1 MDFALSL
8 RDQVFATSW
17 NCDSAAFHQRL
28 KKPLAKYLKP
38 LNKDSLNQLEK
49 LFNHNLK
56 TISYFQRDL
65 TKFKI
70 LLIVMKNYNEDKLQ
84 TIEELI
90 EDIPKSISSRAH
102 KLNSI
107 TEATNLNYLIKETSN
122 SDQRKK
128 YLKPSQELLD
138 EFNQFLKILE

>member
-1 MDFALSL
+1 MDF
-8 RDQVFATSW
+8 Q
-17 NCDSAAFHQRL
+17 
-28 KKPLAKYLKP
+28 KPLAKYLKP

-70 LLIVMKNYNEDKLQ
+70 LLAVMKNFNEDKLQ

-107 TEATNLNYLIKETSN
+107 TEATNLNYLIKAFYEKRLQTKLAFQLNEITCPLWVYGDFSISN
-122 SDQRKK
+122 STDEW
-128 YLKPSQELLD
+128 YLYY
-138 EFNQFLKILE
+138 

>member
-1 MDFALSL
+1 MKNVAIE
-8 RDQVFATSW
+8 QI
-17 NCDSAAFHQRL
+17 
-28 KKPLAKYLKP
+28 
-38 LNKDSLNQLEK
+38 EK
-49 LFNHNLK
+49 IFNHK
-56 TISYFQRDL
+56 FKIISYFQRDL

-70 LLIVMKNYNEDKLQ
+70 LLIVMKNYNDDKLQ
-84 TIEELI
+84 TIESII

-128 YLKPSQELLD
+128 YLKPSQLLIDEFKKYLD
-138 EFNQFLKILE
+138 EVIKE

>member
-1 MDFALSL
+1 M
-8 RDQVFATSW
+8 
-17 NCDSAAFHQRL
+17 
-28 KKPLAKYLKP
+28 KKVAI
-38 LNKDSLNQLEK
+38 EK
-49 LFNHNLK
+49 IEKIFNHNFK
-56 TISYFQRDL
+56 IISYFQRDL

-70 LLIVMKNYNEDKLQ
+70 LLIVMKNYNDDKLQ
-84 TIEELI
+84 TIESII

-128 YLKPSQELLD
+128 YLKPSQLLIDEFKKYLD
-138 EFNQFLKILE
+138 EVIKE

>member
-1 MDFALSL
+1 M
-8 RDQVFATSW
+8 
-17 NCDSAAFHQRL
+17 
-28 KKPLAKYLKP
+28 KKIAI
-38 LNKDSLNQLEK
+38 EK
-49 LFNHNLK
+49 IEKIFNHK
-56 TISYFQRDL
+56 FKIISYFQRDL

-70 LLIVMKNYNEDKLQ
+70 LLIVMKNYDEDKLQ
-84 TIEELI
+84 TIESII

-128 YLKPSQELLD
+128 YLKPSQLLID
-138 EFNQFLKILE
+138 EFKKYLDQVIKE

>member
-1 MDFALSL
+1 
-8 RDQVFATSW
+8 
-17 NCDSAAFHQRL
+17 L
-28 KKPLAKYLKP
+28 KKIA
-38 LNKDSLNQLEK
+38 LEQIEK
-49 LFNHNLK
+49 IFNHK
-56 TISYFQRDL
+56 FKMISYFQRDV

-84 TIEELI
+84 TIESII
-90 EDIPKSISSRAH
+90 EEIPKSTSSRAH

-128 YLKPSQELLD
+128 YLKPSQALKEEFVKYLD
-138 EFNQFLKILE
+138 TIV

>member
-1 MDFALSL
+1 MDF
-8 RDQVFATSW
+8 Q
-17 NCDSAAFHQRL
+17 
-28 KKPLAKYLKP
+28 KPLAKYLKP

-70 LLIVMKNYNEDKLQ
+70 LLAVMKNFNEDKLQ

-128 YLKPSQELLD
+128 HLKPSKLLVD
-138 EFNQFLKILE
+138 EFKKFLEEVISKIN

>member
-1 MDFALSL
+1 MDF
-8 RDQVFATSW
+8 Q
-17 NCDSAAFHQRL
+17 
-28 KKPLAKYLKP
+28 KPLAKYLKP

-70 LLIVMKNYNEDKLQ
+70 LLAVMKNFNEDKFQ

-102 KLNSI
+102 KLNCI
-107 TEATNLNYLIKETSN
+107 TEATKNNYFIKEVSN

-128 YLKPSQELLD
+128 YLKPSQDLIK
-138 EFNQFLKILE
+138 EFEEYLKLID

>member
-1 MDFALSL
+1 
-8 RDQVFATSW
+8 
-17 NCDSAAFHQRL
+17 L
-28 KKPLAKYLKP
+28 KKIAIE
-38 LNKDSLNQLEK
+38 QIEK
-49 LFNHNLK
+49 IFNHK
-56 TISYFQRDL
+56 FKIISYFQRDL

-84 TIEELI
+84 TIESII

-128 YLKPSQELLD
+128 YLKPSQALKEEFEKYLD
-138 EFNQFLKILE
+138 TIV

>member
-1 MDFALSL
+1 M
-8 RDQVFATSW
+8 
-17 NCDSAAFHQRL
+17 
-28 KKPLAKYLKP
+28 KKVAIE
-38 LNKDSLNQLEK
+38 QIEK
-49 LFNHNLK
+49 IFNHK
-56 TISYFQRDL
+56 FKIISYFQRDL

-70 LLIVMKNYNEDKLQ
+70 LLIVMKNYNDDKLQ
-84 TIEELI
+84 TIESII

-128 YLKPSQELLD
+128 YLKPSQALKEEFVKYLD
-138 EFNQFLKILE
+138 TIV

>member
-1 MDFALSL
+1 MDF
-8 RDQVFATSW
+8 Q
-17 NCDSAAFHQRL
+17 
-28 KKPLAKYLKP
+28 KPLAKYLKP

-56 TISYFQRDL
+56 TIFYFQRDL

-70 LLIVMKNYNEDKLQ
+70 LLAVMKNFNEDKLQ

-128 YLKPSQELLD
+128 HLKPSKLLVD
-138 EFNQFLKILE
+138 EFEKFLEEVISKKN

>member
-1 MDFALSL
+1 M
-8 RDQVFATSW
+8 
-17 NCDSAAFHQRL
+17 
-28 KKPLAKYLKP
+28 KKVAIK
-38 LNKDSLNQLEK
+38 QIEK
-49 LFNHNLK
+49 IFNHK
-56 TISYFQRDL
+56 FKIISYFQRDL

-70 LLIVMKNYNEDKLQ
+70 LLIVMKNYNDDKLQ
-84 TIEELI
+84 TIEGII

-128 YLKPSQELLD
+128 YLKPSKLLIDEFEKYLD
-138 EFNQFLKILE
+138 EVIKE

>member
-1 MDFALSL
+1 MDF
-8 RDQVFATSW
+8 Q
-17 NCDSAAFHQRL
+17 
-28 KKPLAKYLKP
+28 KPLAKYLKP

-56 TISYFQRDL
+56 TISYFQRDI

-70 LLIVMKNYNEDKLQ
+70 LLAVMKNFNEDKLQ

-128 YLKPSQELLD
+128 HLKPSKLLVD
-138 EFNQFLKILE
+138 EFKKFLEEVISKIN

>member
-1 MDFALSL
+1 MDF
-8 RDQVFATSW
+8 Q
-17 NCDSAAFHQRL
+17 
-28 KKPLAKYLKP
+28 KPLAKYLKP

-70 LLIVMKNYNEDKLQ
+70 LLAVMKNFNEDKLQ
-84 TIEELI
+84 TIENLI

-128 YLKPSQELLD
+128 YLKPSQALKEEFEKYLD
-138 EFNQFLKILE
+138 TIV

>member
-1 MDFALSL
+1 M
-8 RDQVFATSW
+8 
-17 NCDSAAFHQRL
+17 
-28 KKPLAKYLKP
+28 KKVAIE
-38 LNKDSLNQLEK
+38 QIEK
-49 LFNHNLK
+49 IFNHK
-56 TISYFQRDL
+56 FKIISYFQRDL

-84 TIEELI
+84 TIESII
-90 EDIPKSISSRAH
+90 EEIPKSISSRAH

-128 YLKPSQELLD
+128 YLKPSQALKEEFAKYLD
-138 EFNQFLKILE
+138 TIL

>member
-1 MDFALSL
+1 MKVNSKLEII
-8 RDQVFATSW
+8 
-17 NCDSAAFHQRL
+17 
-28 KKPLAKYLKP
+28 
-38 LNKDSLNQLEK
+38 EK
-49 LFNHNLK
+49 LYNHSFK
-56 TISYFQRDL
+56 QISYFQNDI

-70 LLIVMKNYNEDKLQ
+70 LLAVMKNYNEGKFQ
-84 TIEELI
+84 TIENLI

-128 YLKPSQELLD
+128 YLKPSKLLVD
-138 EFNQFLKILE
+138 EFKKFLEKVI

>member
-1 MDFALSL
+1 MDF
-8 RDQVFATSW
+8 Q
-17 NCDSAAFHQRL
+17 
-28 KKPLAKYLKP
+28 KPLAKYLKP

-70 LLIVMKNYNEDKLQ
+70 LLAVMKNFNEDKLQ

-128 YLKPSQELLD
+128 YLKPSQLLVNEFNKYLD
-138 EFNQFLKILE
+138 EVV

>member
-1 MDFALSL
+1 MDF
-8 RDQVFATSW
+8 Q
-17 NCDSAAFHQRL
+17 
-28 KKPLAKYLKP
+28 KPLAKYLKP

-70 LLIVMKNYNEDKLQ
+70 LLAVMRNFNEDKLQ
-84 TIEELI
+84 TIENLI

-128 YLKPSQELLD
+128 YLKPSKLLVD
-138 EFNQFLKILE
+138 EFEKFLEEVISEKN

>member
-1 MDFALSL
+1 MKKFAI
-8 RDQVFATSW
+8 
-17 NCDSAAFHQRL
+17 
-28 KKPLAKYLKP
+28 
-38 LNKDSLNQLEK
+38 EK
-49 LFNHNLK
+49 IEKIFNHNFK
-56 TISYFQRDL
+56 IISYFQRDL

-70 LLIVMKNYNEDKLQ
+70 LLIVMKNYNDDKLQ
-84 TIEELI
+84 TIESII

-128 YLKPSQELLD
+128 YLKPSQLLIDEFKKYLD
-138 EFNQFLKILE
+138 EVIK